1 MLATLRTKLLHIL
14 KHIKNNK
21 GKKLLKVTISKKEKE
36 MSIFQIYRLFIVVAQ
51 EVTDLADILICMSK
65 ETWYPAPE
73 NQDLD
78 LKSYTKLG
86 LQKGYQV
93 YEEN

>member
-1 MLATLRTKLLHIL
+1 M
-14 KHIKNNK
+14 
-21 GKKLLKVTISKKEKE
+21 
-36 MSIFQIYRLFIVVAQ
+36 AQ

-65 ETWYPAPE
+65 ETWYRAHE

-86 LQKGYQV
+86 LQKGYQM